1 MLDGEYMKKSVKIII
16 GSIIIALIICI
27 STAIIYNTI
36 YKKIDIQKANEGWT
50 FYDESITNIKNNMSA
65 ITEPNENFEW
75 GTLKNIDI
83 EDTEYKNT
91 LNSLIASVRMCYLEY
106 TDDGTLYTDSNPIR
120 KYRSQKSISK
130 QDLKQLTNSMFY
142 EQNKG
147 CLSYFEKYNA
157 LLISNDETLKNKV
170 YSITNPIVDLKSYG
184 LYLDKETTYDELMMK
199 KILEVHL
206 VEDISKFLVNEY
218 NRLK

>member
-65 ITEPNENFEW
+65 ITKPNENFEW

-184 LYLDKETTYDELMMK
+184 LYLDKKTTYDELMMK

-206 VEDISKFLVNEY
+206 VEDVSKFLVNEY

>member
-1 MLDGEYMKKSVKIII
+1 
-16 GSIIIALIICI
+16 
-27 STAIIYNTI
+27 
-36 YKKIDIQKANEGWT
+36 
-50 FYDESITNIKNNMSA
+50 MS
-65 ITEPNENFEW
+65 E
-75 GTLKNIDI
+75 L
-83 EDTEYKNT
+83 
-91 LNSLIASVRMCYLEY
+91 CYLEY

-147 CLSYFEKYNA
+147 CLSYFEKYNT

-170 YSITNPIVDLKSYG
+170 YNVTNPIVDIKSYG

>member
-1 MLDGEYMKKSVKIII
+1 MKKSVKIII

-147 CLSYFEKYNA
+147 CLSYFEKYNT
-157 LLISNDETLKNKV
+157 LLISNNETLKNKV
-170 YSITNPIVDLKSYG
+170 YNVTNPIVDIKSYG

>member
-1 MLDGEYMKKSVKIII
+1 MKKSVKIII
-16 GSIIIALIICI
+16 GSIIMALMICI
-27 STAIIYNTI
+27 LTAIIYNTI
-36 YKKIDIQKANEGWT
+36 HKKIDIQKANEGWAI
-50 FYDESITNIKNNMSA
+50 YEKSITNIKNNMSA

-75 GTLKNIDI
+75 GTLKDIDI

-91 LNSLIASVRMCYLEY
+91 LNSLVASVRMCYLEY

-120 KYRSQKSISK
+120 KYRSQKNISK
-130 QDLKQLTNSMFY
+130 QELKQLTNSMFY

-147 CLSYFEKYNA
+147 CLSYFEKYNT

-170 YSITNPIVDLKSYG
+170 YNVTNPIVDLKSYG

-206 VEDISKFLVNEY
+206 VEDVSKFLVNEY

>member
-1 MLDGEYMKKSVKIII
+1 M
-16 GSIIIALIICI
+16 ALIICI

-147 CLSYFEKYNA
+147 CLSYFEKYNT
-157 LLISNDETLKNKV
+157 LLISNNETLKNKV
-170 YSITNPIVDLKSYG
+170 YNVTNPIVDIKSYG
-184 LYLDKETTYDELMMK
+184 LYLDKETTYDELMIK

>member
-16 GSIIIALIICI
+16 GSIIMALIICI
-27 STAIIYNTI
+27 LTAIIYNTI
-36 YKKIDIQKANEGWT
+36 HKKIDIQKANEGWT
-50 FYDESITNIKNNMSA
+50 IYEKSITNIKNNMSA
-65 ITEPNENFEW
+65 ITEPNENFKW
-75 GTLKNIDI
+75 GTLKDIDI

-91 LNSLIASVRMCYLEY
+91 LNSLVASVRMCYLEY

-147 CLSYFEKYNA
+147 CLSYFEKYNT

-170 YSITNPIVDLKSYG
+170 YNVTNPIVDIKSYG

-206 VEDISKFLVNEY
+206 VEDVSKFLVNEY

>member
-147 CLSYFEKYNA
+147 CLSYFEKYNT
-157 LLISNDETLKNKV
+157 LLISNNETLKNKV
-170 YSITNPIVDLKSYG
+170 YNVTNPIVGIKSYG
-184 LYLDKETTYDELMMK
+184 LYLGKETTYDELMMK

>member
-1 MLDGEYMKKSVKIII
+1 MKKSVKIII

-130 QDLKQLTNSMFY
+130 QDLKQLTNTMFY

-147 CLSYFEKYNA
+147 CLSYFEKYNT
-157 LLISNDETLKNKV
+157 LLISNNETLKNKV
-170 YSITNPIVDLKSYG
+170 YNVTNPIVGIKSYG
-184 LYLDKETTYDELMMK
+184 LYLGKETTYDELMMK

>member
-1 MLDGEYMKKSVKIII
+1 MKKSVKIII

-147 CLSYFEKYNA
+147 CLSYFEKYNT
-157 LLISNDETLKNKV
+157 LLISNNETLKNKV
-170 YSITNPIVDLKSYG
+170 YNVTNPIVDIKSYG
-184 LYLDKETTYDELMMK
+184 LYLDKETTYDELMIK

-206 VEDISKFLVNEY
+206 VEDVSKFLVNEY

>member
-1 MLDGEYMKKSVKIII
+1 MKKSVKIII

-65 ITEPNENFEW
+65 ITEPNEKFKW
-75 GTLKNIDI
+75 GTLKDIDI

-91 LNSLIASVRMCYLEY
+91 LNSLVASVRMCYLEY

-147 CLSYFEKYNA
+147 CLSYFEKYNT
-157 LLISNDETLKNKV
+157 LLISNNETLKNKV
-170 YSITNPIVDLKSYG
+170 YNVTNPIVGIKSYG
-184 LYLDKETTYDELMMK
+184 LYLGKETTYDELMMK

>member
-1 MLDGEYMKKSVKIII
+1 MKKSVKIII

-65 ITEPNENFEW
+65 ITKPNENFEW

-147 CLSYFEKYNA
+147 CLSYFEKYNT
-157 LLISNDETLKNKV
+157 LLISNNETLKNKV
-170 YSITNPIVDLKSYG
+170 YNVTNPIVGIKSYG
-184 LYLDKETTYDELMMK
+184 LYLGKETTYDELMMK

>member
-1 MLDGEYMKKSVKIII
+1 MKKSVKIII

-147 CLSYFEKYNA
+147 CLSYFEKYNT
-157 LLISNDETLKNKV
+157 LLISNNETLKNKV
-170 YSITNPIVDLKSYG
+170 YNVTNPIVGIKSYG
-184 LYLDKETTYDELMMK
+184 LYLGKETTYDELMMK

>member
-120 KYRSQKSISK
+120 KYRGQKSISK

-147 CLSYFEKYNA
+147 CLSYFEKYNT
-157 LLISNDETLKNKV
+157 LLISNNETLKNKV
-170 YSITNPIVDLKSYG
+170 YNVTNPIVGIKSYG
-184 LYLDKETTYDELMMK
+184 LYLGKETTYDELMMK